1 MLSCARQERGWDVQT
16 ASLGTHG
23 GERSGVGVELGEDVF
38 DVGGDGALGD
48 GEALGGLGVVPAGD
62 QQAEYL
68 SSRRVSPCRSP
79 HGESTT
85 IALK

>member
-1 MLSCARQERGWDVQT
+1 
-16 ASLGTHG
+16 LGTDG

-48 GEALGGLGVVPAGD
+48 GEALGDSGVVPAGD

-68 SSRRVSPCRSP
+68 ELAAGQPVQVAAR
-79 HGESTT
+79 
-85 IALK
+85 

>member
-68 SSRRVSPCRSP
+68 ELAAGQPVQVAAR
-79 HGESTT
+79 
-85 IALK
+85 